1 MMDGL
6 EFEFETTRRDL
17 KNSSFWGGG
26 GGKCNALC
34 AVLILEYIVTAV

>member
-17 KNSSFWGGG
+17 KNSSFWGGNVMH
-26 GGKCNALC
+26 C
-34 AVLILEYIVTAV
+34 VQF